1 MMKLLFSL
9 NLALILCVTCFAQ
22 KQKTS
27 PDSMDENAPKKQANK
42 KSSVKSDNSA
52 MLQAGTSLE
61 AQLQQTLDVKKSR
74 VGDEVI
80 LTTTKAI
87 KQNGATVVAKGSRL
101 IGRVTE
107 VQQKTKTAT
116 TSKLGVVFDRIEGK
130 NLSAPI
136 SATIVSLTQTSANT
150 SGGDTLDS
158 DISGNSNTAGNVSR
172 SNSGGGGLLGGV
184 SNTVGGAVNTTTNTV
199 GGVTN
204 TVNGTTNGLG
214 KTLNGIQLSQ
224 SSSSSVSG
232 ATTLSAQTNN
242 LRIEKGV
249 MFQLRL
255 TEAVEK

>member
-1 MMKLLFSL
+1 MDDD
-9 NLALILCVTCFAQ
+9 AL
-22 KQKTS
+22 
-27 PDSMDENAPKKQANK
+27 KKQSSK

-61 AQLQQTLDVKKSR
+61 AQLQQTLDVKKSK

-80 LTTTKAI
+80 LTTTKTI
-87 KQNGATVVAKGSRL
+87 KQNGETVVAKGSRL

-107 VQQKTKTAT
+107 VQQKTKTAA
-116 TSKLGVVFDRIEGK
+116 TSKLDVVFDRIEGK

-136 SATIVSLTQTSANT
+136 SATIVSLTQANANT
-150 SGGDTLDS
+150 SVGDTLDS
-158 DISGNSNTAGNVSR
+158 DVSGSSNNSGSVSK
-172 SNSGGGGLLGGV
+172 SNSGGGLLGGV
-184 SNTVGGAVNTTTNTV
+184 SNTVGGIANTTTNTV

-214 KTLNGIQLSQ
+214 RTLNGIRLSQ
-224 SSSSSVSG
+224 SSDSSVSG
-232 ATTLSAQTNN
+232 ATTLSAQTDN

-255 TEAVEK
+255 TESVEK